1 MQPRRI
7 EMATYPR
14 KKHFDY
20 FRAMAYPYVG
30 ATVKADITDFTKA
43 VKREGLPFFLS
54 FCYCAARAANDVPEF
69 RQRIEGDGIA
79 EFAHC
84 PTSHTVALEDSTY
97 CYCTLRSDMPF
108 EEYLPRAVQAQQAAQ
123 QARCV
128 EDGEEEAG
136 SLIFIST
143 LPWFSYESLIQPVPA
158 PADSNPRITWGRY
171 TREDGR
177 VRMPVTAL
185 CHHALVDGLHLARFY
200 EALEAHCR
208 GLL

>member
-69 RQRIEGDGIA
+69 RQRIEGDGIV

-84 PTSHTVALEDSTY
+84 PTSHTVALEDGT
-97 CYCTLRSDMPF
+97 
-108 EEYLPRAVQAQQAAQ
+108 
-123 QARCV
+123 
-128 EDGEEEAG
+128 
-136 SLIFIST
+136 
-143 LPWFSYESLIQPVPA
+143 
-158 PADSNPRITWGRY
+158 
-171 TREDGR
+171 
-177 VRMPVTAL
+177 
-185 CHHALVDGLHLARFY
+185 
-200 EALEAHCR
+200 
-208 GLL
+208 

>member
-1 MQPRRI
+1 MRRKG
-7 EMATYPR
+7 R
-14 KKHFDY
+14 K
-20 FRAMAYPYVG
+20 R
-30 ATVKADITDFTKA
+30 
-43 VKREGLPFFLS
+43 R
-54 FCYCAARAANDVPEF
+54 PEF
-69 RQRIEGDGIA
+69 RQRIEGDGIV

-84 PTSHTVALEDSTY
+84 PTSHTVALEDGTY

-158 PADSNPRITWGRY
+158 PADSNPPHHLGPLYPGR
-171 TREDGR
+171 RARAHAGDSAVPPCPWWMGCIS
-177 VRMPVTAL
+177 PAL
-185 CHHALVDGLHLARFY
+185 RSAGGTLPRAFCKAPCFA
-200 EALEAHCR
+200 
-208 GLL
+208 